1 MSGTISLNKSSMS
14 LQLSKIEVIT
24 NEMCCLATFWIYF
37 HVPCPY
43 RERNCEKRSLFLER
57 PWPLSCDRPATSEA
71 FFYTHRSFLSS
82 PHSLPLSVQMIA
94 NSFFF
99 AWYFVAFVCWSVEYC
114 GIARAPYLTS
124 SSLSSTYH
132 VIKCEEKVNLARGI
146 ATYVHVFGSASSM
159 QFRSHIHVRKQKS
172 IFIKTTLS
180 NMLRNTRNNNLVS
193 FSFFFLLTFHML
205 FLCSQWIDDDESSA
219 MNYWFIALRYDLLIS
234 ISMAN
239 EEKKKVIK
247 LHLLPLREYSV
258 VKIDKL
264 LYFPFKIVKTLQ
276 RHKWMLK
283 WKKNWRLFHF
293 RYRRVSIEMRV
304 KDENFRRFSI
314 IDFSFVRIWGKESE
328 KKNFSFRWF
337 QVKIFNSY
345 ALEIELP
352 SNC

>member
-1 MSGTISLNKSSMS
+1 MKCVVWRLFGFTSM
-14 LQLSKIEVIT
+14 
-24 NEMCCLATFWIYF
+24 F
-37 HVPCPY
+37 HV
-43 RERNCEKRSLFLER
+43 RTASENCEKRSLFLER

-180 NMLRNTRNNNLVS
+180 NMLRNTRNNN
-193 FSFFFLLTFHML
+193 FWFRFPFFFFWHFTCYFYVPSELMMM
-205 FLCSQWIDDDESSA
+205 SRARWI
-219 MNYWFIALRYDLLIS
+219 IDLLHSDMIS
-234 ISMAN
+234 
-239 EEKKKVIK
+239 
-247 LHLLPLREYSV
+247 
-258 VKIDKL
+258 
-264 LYFPFKIVKTLQ
+264 
-276 RHKWMLK
+276 
-283 WKKNWRLFHF
+283 
-293 RYRRVSIEMRV
+293 
-304 KDENFRRFSI
+304 
-314 IDFSFVRIWGKESE
+314 
-328 KKNFSFRWF
+328 SFRLAW
-337 QVKIFNSY
+337 QMKRKKSYKIAFV
-345 ALEIELP
+345 APPRVLG
-352 SNC
+352 